1 MKKIAFVAGLLGI
14 LAASA
19 LWAESSDERL
29 IAAIRTQNLS
39 ELQMALE
46 NGANINAKDP
56 NEKTA
61 LMLACSN
68 QWFPAV
74 KMLVEAGAN
83 TSYKNDFGQTA
94 LMFAARDCT
103 NEDITRYLI
112 SAGAN
117 IDNAD
122 KNGKTVLM
130 YAVEN
135 KSDNTLLYL
144 IDAGANFNAT
154 DNKDN
159 SAIMWA
165 VMQGNELTVK
175 RLVKQTGVNWN
186 ATNVD
191 GYNVFM
197 LAVLNKNA
205 NILKILLTENTDMD
219 HNLKVNND
227 QPLVFWAIQKNAS
240 DTVIGY
246 LMDDADPDVLLTT
259 RDFNKRNLEWYI
271 KKYKN
276 DYAKRKLEQ
285 IKREWAS
292 DTGAN

>member
-19 LWAESSDERL
+19 LWADSRDERL

-39 ELQMALE
+39 ELQTALE

-112 SAGAN
+112 SADAN
-117 IDNAD
+117 KYNAD
-122 KNGKTVLM
+122 NNG
-130 YAVEN
+130 
-135 KSDNTLLYL
+135 
-144 IDAGANFNAT
+144 
-154 DNKDN
+154 
-159 SAIMWA
+159 
-165 VMQGNELTVK
+165 
-175 RLVKQTGVNWN
+175 
-186 ATNVD
+186 
-191 GYNVFM
+191 
-197 LAVLNKNA
+197 
-205 NILKILLTENTDMD
+205 
-219 HNLKVNND
+219 
-227 QPLVFWAIQKNAS
+227 
-240 DTVIGY
+240 
-246 LMDDADPDVLLTT
+246 
-259 RDFNKRNLEWYI
+259 
-271 KKYKN
+271 
-276 DYAKRKLEQ
+276 
-285 IKREWAS
+285 
-292 DTGAN
+292 

>member
-1 MKKIAFVAGLLGI
+1 MLL
-14 LAASA
+14 
-19 LWAESSDERL
+19 
-29 IAAIRTQNLS
+29 
-39 ELQMALE
+39 
-46 NGANINAKDP
+46 
-56 NEKTA
+56 
-61 LMLACSN
+61 
-68 QWFPAV
+68 
-74 KMLVEAGAN
+74 
-83 TSYKNDFGQTA
+83 
-94 LMFAARDCT
+94 
-103 NEDITRYLI
+103 
-112 SAGAN
+112 
-117 IDNAD
+117 
-122 KNGKTVLM
+122 

-135 KSDNTLLYL
+135 KSDNSFLYL
-144 IDAGANFNAT
+144 INDGANLNAT
-154 DNKDN
+154 DNKGN

-165 VMQGNELTVK
+165 VMQGTELTVK

-191 GYNVFM
+191 GNNVFM

-259 RDFNKRNLEWYI
+259 RDFQKRNLEWYI
-271 KKYKN
+271 KRYKN